1 MNLWEL
7 NNMFKKRFE
16 NVCAEKG
23 ISPSAACKAIGL
35 NASSY
40 SKWDENSVPRRS
52 TVKKLADLL
61 DVSIEDLLGDEDGTG
76 EKEKA
81 PAEDLSEGELMVLE
95 ALRVIPEEQRTA
107 AMMECIALL
116 MQRRQGS

>member
-1 MNLWEL
+1 
-7 NNMFKKRFE
+7 MFKKRFE

-61 DVSIEDLLGDEDGTG
+61 DVSIEDLLGDEDGT
-76 EKEKA
+76 EQKEKA
-81 PAEDLSEGELMVLE
+81 PAEDLSEGERMVLE
-95 ALRVIPEEQRTA
+95 AIRGLPEDQRTA
-107 AMMECIALL
+107 AMMECIAVL

>member
-40 SKWDENSVPRRS
+40 SKWDDNSIPRQS
-52 TVKKLADLL
+52 TVKKFADLL
-61 DVSIEDLLGDEDGTG
+61 GVTVNDLLGDG
-76 EKEKA
+76 EENEQTENTPEEPK
-81 PAEDLSEGELMVLE
+81 LSEGEAMLLE
-95 ALRVIPEEQRTA
+95 AIRDVPEDQRPA
-107 AMMECIALL
+107 LLVELMRIALKN
-116 MQRRQGS
+116 QK